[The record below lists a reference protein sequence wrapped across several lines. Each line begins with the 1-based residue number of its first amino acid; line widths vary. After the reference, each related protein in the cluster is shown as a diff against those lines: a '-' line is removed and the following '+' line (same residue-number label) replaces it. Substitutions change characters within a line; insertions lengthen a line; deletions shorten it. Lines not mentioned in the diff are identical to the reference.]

1 MLMSSEEA
9 NRSQARNA
17 LLLLGSKAD
26 PFERRGVS
34 SIFKEFFAFAIVH
47 GNSLDTVSKARL
59 QKFVVTRKIFYERSK
74 YSNFNRNDRKRKKS
88 EKKNAKKIDT
98 SRLILLVTR
107 HTSQE
112 IFRLIYVNGKSP
124 IYYWSK

>member
-88 EKKNAKKIDT
+88 EKKKREENRYEPINIIGNASYIA
-98 SRLILLVTR
+98 RN
-107 HTSQE
+107 
-112 IFRLIYVNGKSP
+112 FP
-124 IYYWSK
+124 INLRQW